1 MNGILSPR
9 SSLRPAFDSV
19 ARISNCYRQRSTGNT
34 YRVLVLDETLVE
46 ATQADQEQYT
56 RHILETVNP
65 LPTLALLA
73 TDVDHEHVVVA
84 QGEDG
89 LRDTNCPRASVD
101 DVLLVRNVLWVE

>member
-19 ARISNCYRQRSTGNT
+19 PASQHRHRQRSTCTT

-56 RHILETVNP
+56 RHILETVDP

-84 QGEDG
+84 EGEDRLG
-89 LRDTNCPRASVD
+89 DTDCPCASVD
-101 DVLLVRNVLWVE
+101 DVLLVGHVGGVE